1 MGIAGVDNVC
11 YARCG
16 LVFRKGRKTGDPS
29 GKNGKVET
37 DVKPTHYHYFPNLFS
52 SVYPSLRPAL
62 ITGTHI
68 NTHNVSKRFS

>member
-1 MGIAGVDNVC
+1 MVSDSVSHADGAGSNPGMGIAGVDNVC

-37 DVKPTHYHYFPNLFS
+37 DV
-52 SVYPSLRPAL
+52 
-62 ITGTHI
+62 
-68 NTHNVSKRFS
+68 